1 MKVFELLY
9 LLNDIKSF
17 LQKSS
22 VQLNGESFYKKPS
35 VEKFKSIAYDN
46 VIKKIND
53 IYDQNKSLTKS
64 DIHKLNI
71 TDHMKNK
78 LESLLEHKINP
89 SELQKIKK
97 NQLMNELIDLA
108 GIGKSKAVSL
118 IQSGLTCIR
127 DLKKKKY
134 ADQLPDATILLM
146 KYNPDRKIP
155 NADIKKIEK
164 SLTAFP
170 HSQLLGGF
178 RRKKPFSKDIDVMVV
193 SNKKSVLDDYLEYL
207 EKKFSEIHI
216 YAKGKD
222 KVSLIVK
229 INPKKYYKID
239 IFRSPVTSKY
249 AMMLYGTGSK
259 EFNIRMRSHAS
270 KLGYILNQNGLYK
283 KGSKTPFPVKSEI
296 DFFNKLNMD
305 YIEPSSR

>member
-9 LLNDIKSF
+9 LLNEIKESF
-17 LQKSS
+17 LQNQSQKLLTL
-22 VQLNGESFYKKPS
+22 VQFN
-35 VEKFKSIAYDN
+35 KFKSIAYGN

-53 IYDQNKSLTKS
+53 AYEQNKSLTKS

-78 LESLLEHKINP
+78 LESMLEHKIKP

-97 NQLMNELIDLA
+97 NQLMNELIDLM
-108 GIGKSKAVSL
+108 GIGKSKAESL
-118 IQSGLTCIR
+118 IQSGLTCIS

-134 ADQLPDATILLM
+134 ADQLTEATIMLM
-146 KYNPDRKIP
+146 KYKPDRKIP
-155 NADIKKIEK
+155 NANIKKIEK
-164 SLTAFP
+164 SLTSFP

-207 EKKFSEIHI
+207 KKKFSEIHI

-229 INPKKYYKID
+229 VGHQKYYKID
-239 IFRSPVTSKY
+239 IFRSSVASKY
-249 AMMLYGTGSK
+249 AVILYGTGSK
-259 EFNIRMRSHAS
+259 EFNIRMRSNAS

-283 KGSKTPFPVKSEI
+283 KGSKTPFPVKSEK

-305 YIEPSSR
+305 YVEPYRR